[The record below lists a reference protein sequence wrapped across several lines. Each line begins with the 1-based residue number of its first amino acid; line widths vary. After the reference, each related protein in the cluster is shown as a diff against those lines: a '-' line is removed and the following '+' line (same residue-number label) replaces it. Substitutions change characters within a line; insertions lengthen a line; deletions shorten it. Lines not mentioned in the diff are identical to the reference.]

1 MTPDQLKSHL
11 QNKKPV
17 EPKTK
22 RDVTPELISIAENRL
37 IEIEH
42 KVAKITERIMGAKY
56 EYFHNRM
63 QREKA
68 DLMEAYQ
75 FNVELLKRLK
85 GTDDV
90 R

>member
-11 QNKKPV
+11 QNKKPIA
-17 EPKTK
+17 PK

-37 IEIEH
+37 IEIEQ